1 MKGLNYTS
9 KLTYTYSKK
18 FEEMQRILEKDG
30 FDNFKLNDNLK
41 IVEYSI
47 DNSKTIQLSLL
58 LYLQEIQLIRFTIA
72 QQIQLCQIIYLKYN
86 YLQKYNIQHN
96 YLSSDRIWLKVTNN
110 HQITILPQFLQYS
123 IHFVGF
129 DCPFYEIDNYQ
140 NSKREDG
147 QTIKDI
153 ITKILHQLK
162 IKELKKSKSP
172 EKTKALQIIF
182 TSLLEQGICKSFD
195 NFFEESSKIFKRY
208 NYKNQRLSGLIDK
221 ELTIYKSKRAR
232 RIDDVIGNIKLIIS
246 SYYKEGQS
254 FKFQQ
259 ILYTIFPI
267 IAKELKNATFYQNQL
282 LPKNQNQIYLELD
295 KQIFSIN
302 KQEVDQ
308 IINEN
313 KESIMKDF
321 KFDIDLQQIKEI
333 INSELP
339 NQLKFLNYFLNNA
352 KFADQHINNILS
364 FINQFKKEI
373 IQKVIIST
381 LKDYLNLQILKLI
394 QELI

>member
-1 MKGLNYTS
+1 MKGLNYKS
-9 KLTYTYSKK
+9 KLTYTYSKN
-18 FEEMQRILEKDG
+18 FEEIQRILEKDG

-47 DNSKTIQLSLL
+47 DNSKSIQLSLL
-58 LYLQEIQLIRFTIA
+58 LYLQEIQLIRFSIA
-72 QQIQLCQIIYLKYN
+72 QQIQLCQNIYLKYN
-86 YLQKYNIQHN
+86 YLQKQNIQHN

-110 HQITILPQFLQYS
+110 NQITILPQFLQYS

-153 ITKILHQLK
+153 IIKILHQLK
-162 IKELKKSKSP
+162 YKELKKTKSP
-172 EKTKALQIIF
+172 EKTIALQIIF
-182 TSLLEQGICKSFD
+182 TSLLEQGIYKSFD
-195 NFFEESSKIFKRY
+195 NFFEESSKILKKY
-208 NYKNQRLSGLIDK
+208 NYKNQRLSGVVDK
-221 ELTIYKSKRAR
+221 ELNIFRSKRAR
-232 RIDDVIGNIKLIIS
+232 RIDDVIENIQLIILS
-246 SYYKEGQS
+246 HYKEGQS

-282 LPKNQNQIYLELD
+282 LPKNQIYLEFD
-295 KQIFSIN
+295 KQIFYIN
-302 KQEVDQ
+302 NQEVDQ

-321 KFDIDLQQIKEI
+321 KFEIDLQQIKEI

-352 KFADQHINNILS
+352 KFADQQINNILS

-373 IQKVIIST
+373 ILKVTIST
-381 LKDYLNLQILKLI
+381 LRDYLNLQILKLI